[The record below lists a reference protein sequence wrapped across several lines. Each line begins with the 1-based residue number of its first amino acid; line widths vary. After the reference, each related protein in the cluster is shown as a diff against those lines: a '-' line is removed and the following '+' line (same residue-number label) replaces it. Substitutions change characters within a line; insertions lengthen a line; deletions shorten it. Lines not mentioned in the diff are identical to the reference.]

1 MSHAFFECRL
11 HGVSHA
17 VGLLS
22 SNSEVQ
28 SQVLA
33 LEQKYQI
40 LEAKLFEKTQQDDAA
55 TAQNAELAEQV
66 QVVTK
71 SVKDKCALAVRE
83 AERKIQWLEVR
94 LPLLLMHTSS

>member
-1 MSHAFFECRL
+1 M
-11 HGVSHA
+11 
-17 VGLLS
+17 
-22 SNSEVQ
+22 
-28 SQVLA
+28 LA
-33 LEQKYQI
+33 LDQKYQVVD
-40 LEAKLFEKTQQDDAA
+40 AKLFEKTKQLDAA
-55 TAQNAELAEQV
+55 TAQNVELAEQV